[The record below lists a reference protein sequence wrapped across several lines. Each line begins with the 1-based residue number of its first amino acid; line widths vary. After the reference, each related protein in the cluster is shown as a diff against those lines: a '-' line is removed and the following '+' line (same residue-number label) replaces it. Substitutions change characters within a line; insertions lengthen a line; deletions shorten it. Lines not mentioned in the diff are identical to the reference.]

1 MPWEPV
7 RRAARF
13 QGKAVS
19 ASPRYLELF
28 GIHMVKEK
36 ERDEEIRLVLHELRR
51 MIKRSEY
58 SQRQVEELAGFSKG
72 YLSQLLARNLDLKVW
87 HVLAI
92 LDVFQ
97 VGPSE
102 FFERLYPG
110 AGRAAALESFS
121 ERSEP
126 LVDDLDKALSTLYR
140 VGVESLG
147 QLRERLEACE
157 RAVAVLEEKGL
168 LSAGKTG
175 K

>member
-1 MPWEPV
+1 
-7 RRAARF
+7 
-13 QGKAVS
+13 
-19 ASPRYLELF
+19 
-28 GIHMVKEK
+28 MVKEK
-36 ERDEEIRLVLHELRR
+36 ERDEEIRLVLSELRR

-58 SQRQVEELAGFSKG
+58 SQREVEDLAGFSKG

-92 LDVFQ
+92 LDVFK

-110 AGRAAALESFS
+110 AGRAAALEGFT

-140 VGVESLG
+140 VGAESLG
-147 QLRERLEACE
+147 QLRERLERCE
-157 RAVAVLEEKGL
+157 RAVAELEEKGL
-168 LSAGKTG
+168 LDAGQVG
-175 K
+175 GR

>member
-1 MPWEPV
+1 
-7 RRAARF
+7 
-13 QGKAVS
+13 
-19 ASPRYLELF
+19 
-28 GIHMVKEK
+28 MVKEK

-51 MIKRSEY
+51 MIKRSEF

-92 LDVFQ
+92 LDVFKI
-97 VGPSE
+97 GPSE

-140 VGVESLG
+140 VGVESLS

-157 RAVAVLEEKGL
+157 RAVAELESKGL
-168 LSAGKTG
+168 LSVGQGGSAGK
-175 K
+175 

>member
-1 MPWEPV
+1 
-7 RRAARF
+7 
-13 QGKAVS
+13 
-19 ASPRYLELF
+19 
-28 GIHMVKEK
+28 MVKEK

-157 RAVAVLEEKGL
+157 RAVAELEEKGL
-168 LSAGKTG
+168 LSAGQTG